1 MSNKVS
7 VAALKDRRADK
18 DDVDVPRK
26 DAVVVVVEEEEDD
39 KVHNPRDDRGAAAP
53 RRNATERAARER
65 LESMAEDLMIALVFC
80 LFSQNNK
87 RR

>member
-26 DAVVVVVEEEEDD
+26 DAVVVEEKDD

-65 LESMAEDLMIALVFC
+65 LERMAEDLMIALVFC
-80 LFSQNNK
+80 LVSQNNK